1 MNAEL
6 FLLGKRIDMA
16 PRGRRHALV
25 VLIYSG
31 LAAAITGLW
40 FLDRLH
46 TSAPYLIF
54 ATFAI
59 NRFFLGGYSF
69 GGLIK
74 PFSGK
79 PPRKSAA
86 PPPFIL
92 LSLHMYSIE
101 PGESQYRNDEREIKQ
116 RNGAVYKAY
125 QFLII
130 VLIFLWLLMN
140 FHTNI
145 PRLLERLSLPI
156 DQLLYCL
163 ATASIVLAFTLP
175 QAILLWTEPDMEP
188 EA

>member
-6 FLLGKRIDMA
+6 ILLGKRIDMA
-16 PRGRRHALV
+16 PRRRRCALV

-46 TSAPYLIF
+46 TSAPYLII

-59 NRFFLGGYSF
+59 DRFLLGGYSF

-79 PPRKSAA
+79 PPRRSAA

-92 LSLHMYSIE
+92 LALHMYSIE

-130 VLIFLWLLMN
+130 ALTFLWLLMN

-163 ATASIVLAFTLP
+163 ATAFIVLAFTLP